1 MTELNKSHSEY
12 YEHDYLP
19 ETENVFTDWNSY
31 PGEETFLPWD
41 SEMAGYFEK
50 NVAQGMSGKVKP
62 GGHCDL
68 GQCAPPSS

>member
-1 MTELNKSHSEY
+1 MNTITCQKLRMF
-12 YEHDYLP
+12 LQTGIP
-19 ETENVFTDWNSY
+19 TL
-31 PGEETFLPWD
+31 GEETFLPWD

-68 GQCAPPSS
+68 GQCAPLSS